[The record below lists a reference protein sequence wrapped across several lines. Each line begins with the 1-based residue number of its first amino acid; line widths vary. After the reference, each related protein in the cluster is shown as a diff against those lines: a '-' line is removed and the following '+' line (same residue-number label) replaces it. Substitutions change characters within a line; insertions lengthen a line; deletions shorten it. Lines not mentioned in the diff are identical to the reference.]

1 MKITNL
7 YIGVIEKIY
16 KKDISEV
23 KPIFKCYPERQT
35 ALYIVEKNKAED
47 IKYGGIFHI
56 GTTDSNEV
64 GDYIISEKSLLPM
77 FGVDLSDPVFQDEQ
91 NLEITKELVLKIYDN
106 DIKFN

>member
-16 KKDISEV
+16 KKEISEV
-23 KPIFKCYPERQT
+23 KPIIKTYPERQT
-35 ALYIVEKNKAED
+35 ILNILSEKKSED
-47 IKYGGIFHI
+47 LKYGGFFQI
-56 GTTDSNEV
+56 GANANNQV

-77 FGVDLSDPVFQDEQ
+77 FRVDLSDPVFQDEQ